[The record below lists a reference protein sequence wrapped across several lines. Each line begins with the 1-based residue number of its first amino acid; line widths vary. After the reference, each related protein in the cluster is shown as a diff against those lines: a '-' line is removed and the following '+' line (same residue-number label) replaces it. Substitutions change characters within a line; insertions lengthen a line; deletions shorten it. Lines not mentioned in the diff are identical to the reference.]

1 MYAAWCP
8 DGEDAAGF
16 AARLLD
22 DVAPAL
28 LDAGAHMVRVHV
40 TDDEV
45 APGAGFFPAGHRRA
59 ALAPPIDAVVSA
71 WVDTA
76 VTSRRAGIDGV
87 FADAGIRVAGY
98 LVSES
103 VPLAAEDA
111 ASTHDDPAPV
121 RTPGF
126 TQVAFLRVPEGM
138 DPREWRSRWKDGHTD
153 VAIDTQ
159 STTAYRQNLVVHP
172 LQDDAPT
179 VAAIVEETF
188 PIGALTDPYVFFDAV
203 GDDARF
209 SANVEAMIA
218 STSSFL
224 DTDHGLDTVPAS
236 EYVLA
241 AISPRW

>member
-1 MYAAWCP
+1 MYAAWRP
-8 DGEDAAGF
+8 EGMDEATFASRLVAEVAPAVVEAG
-16 AARLLD
+16 ARLVRVQVIDD
-22 DVAPAL
+22 DVA
-28 LDAGAHMVRVHV
+28 AGAGV
-40 TDDEV
+40 
-45 APGAGFFPAGHRRA
+45 FPSGHRRTM
-59 ALAPPIDAVVSA
+59 LDPPIDAVVSA
-71 WVDTA
+71 WLDTA
-76 VTSRRAGIDGV
+76 VTSRRAGVDAA
-87 FADAGIRVAGY
+87 FAERGIRVAGY

-103 VPLAAEDA
+103 VPLAPADA
-111 ASTHDDPAPV
+111 PPVGASPV

-126 TQVAFLRVPEGM
+126 THVAFLRVPDGM
-138 DPREWRSRWKDGHTD
+138 APDAWRSRWKDHHTD

-172 LQDDAPT
+172 LHDDAPV

-188 PIGALTDPYVFFDAV
+188 PIEALTDPYAFFDAV

-209 SANVEAMIA
+209 AAHVEAMIA

-241 AISPRW
+241 PFSPRW